1 MAKQSKN
8 RVKLNKQY
16 KSIGKIPLAAIN
28 KISEFMDLP
37 TVVRDIRSSKNNMV
51 KHNHRH
57 IDELEEQL
65 NQLGITKEGYAEFV
79 AKNYNQIRL
88 GNRPLSLVLA
98 VLLENIN
105 HIAAVHLHYDKTRT
119 SGLSPL
125 FMPSRCATLKRSRS
139 FGKGNE
145 KRGARPL
152 SFFLQSPLLRGC
164 LPQPVC

>member
-16 KSIGKIPLAAIN
+16 KSIGKIPVSALN
-28 KISEFMDLP
+28 KINEFMDLP
-37 TVVRDIRSSKNNMV
+37 VMVRDIRSSENNMV

-88 GNRPLSLVLA
+88 GNKSLSLILA

-105 HIAAVHLHYDKTRT
+105 HIAAIHLHYEKKENFWLVTTVHAIKLRN
-119 SGLSPL
+119 LEKIPL
-125 FMPSRCATLKRSRS
+125 IWERK
-139 FGKGNE
+139 
-145 KRGARPL
+145 
-152 SFFLQSPLLRGC
+152 
-164 LPQPVC
+164 

>member
-1 MAKQSKN
+1 MSNQSKN

-16 KSIGKIPLAAIN
+16 KSIGKLPIAALN
-28 KISEFMDLP
+28 KINEFMDLP
-37 TVVRDIRSSKNNMV
+37 VVVRDIRSSENNMV

-88 GNRPLSLVLA
+88 GNKPLSLILA

-105 HIAAVHLHYDKTRT
+105 HIAAVHLHYDKNENFWLVTT
-119 SGLSPL
+119 VHAIKLHDLEKIPL
-125 FMPSRCATLKRSRS
+125 IWERK
-139 FGKGNE
+139 
-145 KRGARPL
+145 
-152 SFFLQSPLLRGC
+152 
-164 LPQPVC
+164 